1 MSAFIEKAKEFRDN
15 ITERFIYKCVI
26 VGCAVVH
33 FLLIFLFT
41 YFNAWLMA
49 GLNILSVFLY
59 MGLFFWTNK
68 GDLRVMGTL
77 AYLEIG
83 IHSILAT
90 MAIGWDYGFALYL
103 ICVVPLAFYIPYK
116 HMRTSMILSV
126 ITVVMFTGLKY
137 YASAEWFVPYR
148 TPDLSVPAINTVYI
162 ANGIISFIML
172 LVLSL
177 IYNISSKRA
186 QKSLQKKNEQLRE
199 LAYTDPLTKLQNRR
213 SMFISIK
220 ESFELCEK
228 NSKAFS
234 ILLSDI
240 DDFKVIND
248 THGHNCGDMVLKEI
262 SRIFKENVPENAS
275 VCRWGG
281 EEILVLLPDCE
292 LEEGAEIAEGLR
304 KLIEAV
310 AFKGKKDDFHVTMT
324 FGVSENKG
332 QLTVDKMI
340 SNADRNLY
348 SGKRSGKNCVV
359 C

>member
-1 MSAFIEKAKEFRDN
+1 MTNLFKRLKDFSDN

-26 VGCAVVH
+26 VACALIH
-33 FLLIFLFT
+33 FMLIFLFAFFGAT
-41 YFNAWLMA
+41 VMIILNVVSVVLYAVLYYFAA
-49 GLNILSVFLY
+49 
-59 MGLFFWTNK
+59 K
-68 GDLRVMGTL
+68 GDLKIMGTL
-77 AYLEIG
+77 AYLEIVL
-83 IHSILAT
+83 HSIFATLA
-90 MAIGWDYGFALYL
+90 MGWDYGFALYL

-126 ITVVMFTGLKY
+126 ITVLLFTGLKY
-137 YASAEWFVPYR
+137 FTSSQGFEPRR
-148 TPDLSVPAINTVYI
+148 TPDLSVTFVNTIYI
-162 ANGIISFIML
+162 LNSFISFIML

-177 IYNISSKRA
+177 IYNVSSKRA
-186 QKSLQKKNEQLRE
+186 ERHLKKKNEQLRE

-220 ESFELCEK
+220 ESFEQCEK

-248 THGHNCGDMVLKEI
+248 TYGHNCGDMVLKEI

-292 LEEGAEIAEGLR
+292 LEDGAEIGEGLR
-304 KLIEAV
+304 KRIEAV
-310 AFKGKKDDFHVTMT
+310 AFKGKNNDFYVTMT